1 MLGGIVGGREGLFG
15 LVTEGVVVV
24 VVVGRMPMGREIRL
38 VKVT

>member
-15 LVTEGVVVV
+15 LVTEGLVV